1 MTTNTLTAND
11 DLDQLAVVLT
21 VDEAARVLRVSR
33 SQGYE
38 LARRYLA
45 TNGTEGLAAFMIR
58 TRIRVPRWELIELV
72 TSGRVMQI
80 G

>member
-1 MTTNTLTAND
+1 MTTNTLITNQ
-11 DLDQLAVVLT
+11 DLDQLGVVLT

-45 TNGTEGLAAFMIR
+45 TNGTEGLPAFTIG
-58 TRIRVPRWELIELV
+58 TRIRVPRWALIELAQN
-72 TSGRVMQI
+72 GRVVQI
-80 G
+80 